1 MTSVARVRE
10 TGEVRGVMKAIVD
23 EECSASSIFPERR
36 HLFFPFLSLREGI
49 VVAVRWECGKRD
61 SVFQGLWEA
70 VVAFHQAVISTAP
83 VRWLRSFFFG
93 LFGLFNTITGDVEF
107 KNDAVVNQ
115 PVDGSCCGHWI
126 FEDAVPL

>member
-1 MTSVARVRE
+1 M
-10 TGEVRGVMKAIVD
+10 
-23 EECSASSIFPERR
+23 
-36 HLFFPFLSLREGI
+36 
-49 VVAVRWECGKRD
+49 VAVRWECGKRD